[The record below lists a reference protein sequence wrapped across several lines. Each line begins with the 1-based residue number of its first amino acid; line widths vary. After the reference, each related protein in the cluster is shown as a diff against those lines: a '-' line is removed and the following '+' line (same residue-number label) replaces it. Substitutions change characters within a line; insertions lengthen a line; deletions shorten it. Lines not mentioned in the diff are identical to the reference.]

1 MPAIEASTL
10 DFNIDNSSGRRV
22 CCGCFLLK
30 ERSELMTCG
39 VCKVFMYCN
48 KDCQRVGWRDFSHK
62 KTCTA
67 SAPAYIVSLPRDL
80 DDPADLDKPYSFIH
94 IAPRGISD
102 KLSYPDKASYLAC
115 SSGFDEDEVVVKLR
129 DGKDKA
135 AMSARFSW
143 PSGTPGK
150 NAVPGYCLEWDKT
163 ALYCFTDDNFL
174 NEPELLSSKGQIN
187 PVASYVLMISSDSAK
202 AVRGSAVIFC
212 LDEDEKLVKITRR
225 DVLSIAKLNQ
235 SSEVPQRV
243 RFENMRRAAILE
255 GLRKQNTQ
263 FVNLNED

>member
-1 MPAIEASTL
+1 
-10 DFNIDNSSGRRV
+10 
-22 CCGCFLLK
+22 
-30 ERSELMTCG
+30 
-39 VCKVFMYCN
+39 MYCN
-48 KDCQRVGWRDFSHK
+48 KDCQRVGWNEFSHK
-62 KTCTA
+62 KTCKKA
-67 SAPAYIVSLPRDL
+67 LPEGLFESLPREE
-80 DDPADLDKPYSFIH
+80 DDPADLDRLYSFIR
-94 IAPRGISD
+94 IAPRGSE
-102 KLSYPDKASYLAC
+102 KLSYPDKASYFDC
-115 SSGFDEDEVVVKLR
+115 TSGSDDDEVVIKLR

-174 NEPELLSSKGQIN
+174 NEPELLSSKAQIN
-187 PVASYVLMISSDSAK
+187 PVASQVLMISSDSIK
-202 AVRGSAVIFC
+202 AVRGSAVVYC

-225 DVLSIAKLNQ
+225 DVLSLAVTDQ
-235 SSEVPQRV
+235 SSDVRR

-263 FVNLNED
+263 FLSLDED